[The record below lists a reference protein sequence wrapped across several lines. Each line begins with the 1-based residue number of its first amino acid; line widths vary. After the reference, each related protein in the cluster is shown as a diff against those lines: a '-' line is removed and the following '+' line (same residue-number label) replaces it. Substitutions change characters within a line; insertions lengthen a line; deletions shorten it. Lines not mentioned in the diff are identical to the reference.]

1 MKAEDAEQNRGSRGI
16 RSILFLARLIMG
28 GSMIG
33 LGLRLFVGGG
43 WDAWNAVGV
52 VLPST
57 YPRGPIGK
65 IFLNF
70 WGNPFVIQLLIWS
83 SVLIGVALVLGV
95 AVRLASYGGIM
106 IMLMMYLA
114 VIPPSSVILNQQV
127 IYILVFI
134 TLAVGE
140 AGKIGGFDSLL
151 VSLEDDYPKLK
162 YLLG

>member
-1 MKAEDAEQNRGSRGI
+1 MKAEDAEQDRRSRGI
-16 RSILFLARLIMG
+16 RTILFLTRLIMG

-151 VSLEDDYPKLK
+151 VSLEDDYPKLR

>member
-1 MKAEDAEQNRGSRGI
+1 MKAEDAGQDRRSRGI

-65 IFLNF
+65 IFLDF

-151 VSLEDDYPKLK
+151 VSLEDDYPKLR